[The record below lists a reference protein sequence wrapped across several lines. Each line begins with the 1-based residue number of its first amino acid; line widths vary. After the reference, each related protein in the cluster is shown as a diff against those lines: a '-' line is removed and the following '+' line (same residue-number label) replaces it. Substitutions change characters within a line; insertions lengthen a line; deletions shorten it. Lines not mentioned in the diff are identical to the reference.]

1 MSQCTSTMV
10 LMSAPPPSQWY
21 GLDIETDTTINGLDA
36 RVAAI
41 VAVAVSTAE
50 EDFVLLGEELNIL
63 KDLEELISSLSPGVL
78 ITWNGNS
85 FDMPFIAERAAR
97 AGVPL
102 GLRFGPLEPTGWSRG
117 RHHRPYTCS
126 WGEHRH
132 LDGYQLYRSDL
143 GRQFKIS
150 CGLKSLSRMLGLEP
164 VEVDRTQIH
173 LLSDHDMQEYVASDA
188 RLARELVARR
198 MPLAY
203 ESCDHFVPAR

>member
-97 AGVPL
+97 AEVPL
-102 GLRFGPLEPTGWSRG
+102 GLRFGPLAMRG
-117 RHHRPYTCS
+117 SPENSWRDACRSLTNLAIILCLRADCS
-126 WGEHRH
+126 
-132 LDGYQLYRSDL
+132 
-143 GRQFKIS
+143 
-150 CGLKSLSRMLGLEP
+150 
-164 VEVDRTQIH
+164 
-173 LLSDHDMQEYVASDA
+173 
-188 RLARELVARR
+188 LARSRLTGSSGRCAGTPPLVQ
-198 MPLAY
+198 
-203 ESCDHFVPAR
+203 HFSSAAISVRLTRQG